1 MAKDYKRKE
10 YIEKNYADAPK
21 LPKRVKR
28 AIEGS
33 NRLKAKKEI
42 RELVDEDEE
51 PVDDYYE
58 VEGELA
64 NLCFMA
70 ERLIG
75 DEYRCTCPA
84 SVDKMREHI
93 EELKQRL
100 NRIYIQKVGE

>member
-21 LPKRVKR
+21 LSKRMKR

-33 NRLKAKKEI
+33 NRMKAKKEI
-42 RELVDEDEE
+42 RELVDEDEK

-58 VEGELA
+58 VEGELS
-64 NLCFMA
+64 NLCFIL
-70 ERLIG
+70 ERLVG
-75 DEYRCTCPA
+75 DTYECTCPH
-84 SVDKMREHI
+84 SIEDMREHI

-100 NRIYIQKVGE
+100 DRRGWR